1 MTVLVVDPSAVVAL
15 LKSELG
21 WEALALRLHAAA
33 SCVLSA
39 AGRPPVGA
47 AATGSKSITLP
58 PVNFPA
64 IRTAARAG

>member
-33 SCVLSA
+33 SRVLSA
-39 AGRPPVGA
+39 AGRPLAQRQRA
-47 AATGSKSITLP
+47 ASPSPFLL
-58 PVNFPA
+58 
-64 IRTAARAG
+64 